1 MRFNSLYHGRQI
13 ISTCYMTKISAES
26 NNLQTSDKPR
36 RKRWRRRKAPIS
48 TEENISAEKTAKGVD
63 TNQSPPESISSCPL
77 FSMTFQRYKI
87 DLSTSCTKA
96 ETEQR
101 HKRRVQEGIITKLVK
116 TNTNDKSSTSD
127 ERRLDKDNNPLNLM
141 NGLLKGVANAL
152 PKDDTRAR
160 KAVESMY
167 PGEKV
172 RWISSIEKPDV
183 DVDLHACAAFW
194 RMAADITQKQ
204 NSNQQMWY
212 LALSETTESVAQ
224 NLCYILN
231 WYAEYAKGKEDNQV
245 ILCAELDSKSKTVPV
260 VRFTVANDNKIDQ
273 QNEVQKQRQQ
283 LPSSNDTEKRT
294 KAWVQRLLVELGICP
309 FTKSTTESGHGLRDL
324 SVPVADIMYRQ
335 SNALSGSSNDV
346 YLLMADAWVAI
357 SDMITARPTGVSSIL
372 LSAPG
377 YDDSFKLWAGP
388 IFAMLETCVGAVQA
402 EEMVGVVCFHPQYV
416 TPDGKSFPGFG
427 HMHSLP
433 RLKKWY
439 KEHFTSSSEQSEP
452 SPLTDNEIAAGGAWQ
467 RRTPH
472 AVINVLRAEQ
482 LEAAEGRR
490 NTGELYE
497 RNVRLLVGND
507 EESIGLEKLAEDL
520 KLEQCL

>member
-1 MRFNSLYHGRQI
+1 
-13 ISTCYMTKISAES
+13 MTTET
-26 NNLQTSDKPR
+26 NTDLQTTSDKPL
-36 RKRWRRRKAPIS
+36 RKRWRRRKVPIS
-48 TEENISAEKTAKGVD
+48 TEENISNEIFKRMDEEEAAAVVD
-63 TNQSPPESISSCPL
+63 TKPTKSCPL
-77 FSMTFQRYKI
+77 FSMTFPRYKI
-87 DLSTSCTKA
+87 DLSTSPTKS
-96 ETEQR
+96 ESEQR
-101 HKRRVQEGIITKLVK
+101 RKRRVQQGIITKLVK

-141 NGLLKGVANAL
+141 NGLLKGVANVL

-160 KAVESMY
+160 KTVESLY

-172 RWISSIEKPDV
+172 RWISSIEEPDV
-183 DVDLHACAAFW
+183 DIDLYACAAFW
-194 RMAADITQKQ
+194 RMASDITKQQ
-204 NSNQQMWY
+204 NSDHLY

-224 NLCYILN
+224 NLCDILN
-231 WYAEYAKGKEDNQV
+231 WYAEYAKEKEDNQV
-245 ILCAELDSKSKTVPV
+245 ILHAELDSKSEKVPV
-260 VRFTVANDNKIDQ
+260 IRFTVTNNSNKIDQDQ
-273 QNEVQKQRQQ
+273 QNEVQKQLQE
-283 LPSSNDTEKRT
+283 LPTADDTERRT

-309 FTKSTTESGHGLRDL
+309 FTKSQTESGHGLRDL
-324 SVPVADIMYRQ
+324 SVPVADIMYRH
-335 SNALSGSSNDV
+335 SDALSGSSNDV

-377 YDDSFKLWAGP
+377 YDDNFKMWAGP
-388 IFAMLETCVGAVQA
+388 IFAILETCVGAVQA

-490 NTGELYE
+490 STGEFVQKCI
-497 RNVRLLVGND
+497 RVFNTM
-507 EESIGLEKLAEDL
+507 
-520 KLEQCL
+520 CLILFECFI

>member
-1 MRFNSLYHGRQI
+1 MI
-13 ISTCYMTKISAES
+13 EISDT
-26 NNLQTSDKPR
+26 NLQTKPR
-36 RKRWRRRKAPIS
+36 RKRWRRRKVPIS
-48 TEENISAEKTAKGVD
+48 TEENIISAEILKRMDEEAVVVD
-63 TNQSPPESISSCPL
+63 TKPTKSCPL
-77 FSMTFQRYKI
+77 FSMTFPRYKI
-87 DLSTSCTKA
+87 DLSTSYTKA

-101 HKRRVQEGIITKLVK
+101 HKRRVQQGIITKLVK
-116 TNTNDKSSTSD
+116 TNTNDRSSTSD

-160 KAVESMY
+160 KVVELLY

-172 RWISSIEKPDV
+172 RWISSIEEPDV
-183 DVDLHACAAFW
+183 DVDLYACAAFW
-194 RMAADITQKQ
+194 RMASDITQQQ
-204 NSNQQMWY
+204 NSDQQMWY
-212 LALSETTESVAQ
+212 LALSGTTTSVAQ
-224 NLCYILN
+224 NLCDILN
-231 WYAEYAKGKEDNQV
+231 WYADVKGKEENQ
-245 ILCAELDSKSKTVPV
+245 ITLHAELDTKSETVPV
-260 VRFTVANDNKIDQ
+260 VRFTVTNNSNKIDQ
-273 QNEVQKQRQQ
+273 DQQDEVKSQRQL
-283 LPSSNDTEKRT
+283 LPTADDTERRI

-324 SVPVADIMYRQ
+324 SVPVADIMYRH
-335 SNALSGSSNDV
+335 SDALSGSSNDV
-346 YLLMADAWVAI
+346 YVLMADAWLAI
-357 SDMITARPTGVSSIL
+357 SDMIKARPTDVSSIL

-377 YDDSFKLWAGP
+377 YDDNFKLWAGV

-452 SPLTDNEIAAGGAWQ
+452 SSLSDNEIAAGGAWQ

-490 NTGELYE
+490 STGTKWIFECF
-497 RNVRLLVGND
+497 
-507 EESIGLEKLAEDL
+507 I
-520 KLEQCL
+520 

>member
-1 MRFNSLYHGRQI
+1 MTE
-13 ISTCYMTKISAES
+13 ISDTD
-26 NNLQTSDKPR
+26 LQTKPR
-36 RKRWRRRKAPIS
+36 RKRWRRRKVPIS
-48 TEENISAEKTAKGVD
+48 TEENIISAEKLKRMDEEAVVVD
-63 TNQSPPESISSCPL
+63 TKLAKSCPL
-77 FSMTFQRYKI
+77 FSMTFPRYKI
-87 DLSTSCTKA
+87 DLSTSYTKA

-101 HKRRVQEGIITKLVK
+101 RKRRVQQGIITKLVK
-116 TNTNDKSSTSD
+116 SNTNDKSSTSD

-160 KAVESMY
+160 KAVESLY

-172 RWISSIEKPDV
+172 RWISSIEEP

-194 RMAADITQKQ
+194 RMASDITQQQ
-204 NSNQQMWY
+204 NSDQLTWY
-212 LALSETTESVAQ
+212 LALPETTTSVAQ
-224 NLCYILN
+224 NLCDILN
-231 WYAEYAKGKEDNQV
+231 WYAEYTKEKEDNQV
-245 ILCAELDSKSKTVPV
+245 ILHAKLDSKSETVPV
-260 VRFTVANDNKIDQ
+260 IQFTLTSKNKTDQ

-283 LPSSNDTEKRT
+283 LPTADDTEKRT

-324 SVPVADIMYRQ
+324 SVPVADIMYGH

-377 YDDSFKLWAGP
+377 YDDNFKLWAGP
-388 IFAMLETCVGAVQA
+388 IFAMLETCVGAVQT

-452 SPLTDNEIAAGGAWQ
+452 SHLSDNEIAAGGAWQ

-490 NTGELYE
+490 STGELYE
-497 RNVRLLVGND
+497 RNVRVLVGND
-507 EESIGLEKLAEDL
+507 EDSIGLETLAEDL
-520 KLEQCL
+520 KQEQCL